1 MDTTFGEISS
11 EQLKQYMAQQSEDQ
25 YELVDVRQT
34 SEYKQGHIAGSRLL
48 PLGELNARFTEL
60 PRDRDLIFYCRSG
73 KRSRAAALFYTTNH
87 PVEQQVYNLT
97 GGIQAWSGLT
107 LSDAPN
113 LRAFTAPDMDLAA
126 TLYTGMDLER
136 GAWNFYFGAMDLIKP
151 GPLQQAVA
159 TLAQAEEGHARLLY
173 NLWAPLQ
180 DEQPQ
185 PFRELYEQLP
195 GAIMEGGQSVETILT
210 YLRRQTE
217 DLETILVEMA
227 LMVEHSA
234 YDLYRALAHDQ
245 SGTEFEKVFLAIA
258 QAEKEHMRIAAD
270 ALRLIA

>member
-1 MDTTFGEISS
+1 
-11 EQLKQYMAQQSEDQ
+11 
-25 YELVDVRQT
+25 
-34 SEYKQGHIAGSRLL
+34 
-48 PLGELNARFTEL
+48 
-60 PRDRDLIFYCRSG
+60 
-73 KRSRAAALFYTTNH
+73 
-87 PVEQQVYNLT
+87 
-97 GGIQAWSGLT
+97 
-107 LSDAPN
+107 
-113 LRAFTAPDMDLAA
+113 
-126 TLYTGMDLER
+126 
-136 GAWNFYFGAMDLIKP
+136 
-151 GPLQQAVA
+151 VA

-180 DEQPQ
+180 DEEPQ